1 MAKMTALQI
10 TQLNNSNEA
19 HQRAGIGTRI
29 DAIEFGGA
37 SVPSLGTLTNAPI
50 LHYTVPTPALGTA
63 TKVLA
68 ATLLI
73 ITVPQS
79 ITTGITNPD
88 FPRLL
93 TVKGNDGNVTGN
105 VVIVGTDIND
115 TAVTDTI
122 ALNAANE
129 VAGTKAFK
137 TVTSISIPPYAV
149 AGTESVSVGF
159 NDKLGMPIAM
169 PNASVAI
176 TYNFNGA
183 VDAGTLTAGATA
195 PLTVYAPAGTL
206 DGTKSVEVWFIAS

>member
-50 LHYTVPTPALGTA
+50 LHYTVPTAAIGTA
-63 TKVLA
+63 TKILA
-68 ATLLI
+68 ATLL
-73 ITVPQS
+73 TTSVQS

-93 TVKGNDGNVTGN
+93 TVKGNDGNVIGN

-115 TAVTDTI
+115 AAVTDTI

-137 TVTSISIPPYAV
+137 TVTSISLPVYAV
-149 AGTESVSVGF
+149 AGTETVSVGF
-159 NDKLGMPIAM
+159 NNKLGMPVALA
-169 PNASVAI
+169 NANLAI
-176 TYNFNGA
+176 TFNFNGA
-183 VDAGTLTAGATA
+183 IDAGTLTAGATA